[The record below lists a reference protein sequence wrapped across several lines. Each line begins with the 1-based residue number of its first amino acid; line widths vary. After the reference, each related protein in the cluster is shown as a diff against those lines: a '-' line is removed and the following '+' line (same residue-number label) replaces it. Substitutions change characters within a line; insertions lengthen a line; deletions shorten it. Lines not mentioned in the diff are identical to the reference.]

1 MNKIVNYI
9 LIFFFIFLL
18 NCSYEPI
25 LNKKIY
31 KFSIN
36 LDELNGD
43 KIVNSIIKNNFSNL
57 GGNENTYD
65 LVLSSNKEKNII
77 SKNSKGDPAIYEL
90 IINVKYFVKKDGKT
104 LLENE
109 INRKTTY
116 NNIEDKFELENY
128 EKTIID
134 NLSTN
139 ISENIILSISNINEW

>member
-139 ISENIILSISNINEW
+139 ISENIILSISNINE

>member
-1 MNKIVNYI
+1 M
-9 LIFFFIFLL
+9 L

-139 ISENIILSISNINEW
+139 ISENIILSISNINE

>member
-1 MNKIVNYI
+1 MNKIINYI
-9 LIFFFIFLL
+9 LVFFLL
-18 NCSYEPI
+18 SCSYEPI

-31 KFSIN
+31 KFTIN
-36 LDELNGD
+36 INKLSGD
-43 KIVNSIIKNNFSNL
+43 QKVNSIIKNNFNSL
-57 GGNENTYD
+57 KGNENIYE

-90 IINVKYFVKKDGKT
+90 IINVKYFVIKDSKT
-104 LLENE
+104 IFKNE

-128 EKTIID
+128 EKNIID

-139 ISENIILSISNINEW
+139 ISEIIILSISNINE

>member
-1 MNKIVNYI
+1 MNKVINYI
-9 LIFFFIFLL
+9 LAFFLFFLL
-18 NCSYEPI
+18 SCSYEPI

-36 LDELNGD
+36 VNKLNGD
-43 KIVNSIIKNNFSNL
+43 QKVNSIIKNSFNSL
-57 GGNENTYD
+57 EGNENIYD
-65 LVLSSNKEKNII
+65 LVLSSSKEKNII

-90 IINVKYFVKKDGKT
+90 IINVKYFVIKDSKT
-104 LLENE
+104 IFENE

-128 EKTIID
+128 EKTIVD

-139 ISENIILSISNINEW
+139 ISEIILLSISNINE

>member
-128 EKTIID
+128 EKTIIN
-134 NLSTN
+134 NLATD
-139 ISENIILSISNINEW
+139 ISDKIIFSISKVNE